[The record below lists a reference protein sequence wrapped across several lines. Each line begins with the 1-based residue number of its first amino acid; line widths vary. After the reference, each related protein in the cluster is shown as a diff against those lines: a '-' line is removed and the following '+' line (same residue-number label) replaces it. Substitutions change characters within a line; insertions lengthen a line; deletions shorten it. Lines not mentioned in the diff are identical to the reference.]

1 MNSTTRMQSQLL
13 LIKRLQSNRCK
24 KNLARHEKKLE
35 TLIINKR
42 VQDDINNNPNSIITN
57 LSNVELH

>member
-1 MNSTTRMQSQLL
+1 MQSQLL